1 MARQSLRAYCCL
13 YWVKIMERTITVR
26 GIGTASVKP
35 DYIAVTLNIVSTDLE
50 YTKSVENA
58 NKRIELLQKAVIS
71 SGFAKE
77 DLKTLSFNVRTNYE
91 GETDENGRYHNV
103 FAGYVCRY
111 TLKLSFDMDAKRLAD
126 TLTAISDSGA
136 NAEFSIQFTLKNSE
150 IISEEL
156 LKSATENARRKAEI
170 LCEASGAKL
179 GTLLKIDYDWTDIN
193 VFSASAYTME
203 RERGIVAAGA
213 VPEFE
218 PEDIKSRDSAAFVW
232 EIT

>member
-1 MARQSLRAYCCL
+1 MP
-13 YWVKIMERTITVR
+13 RTITVR
-26 GIGTASVKP
+26 GVGTASVKP
-35 DYIAVTLNIVSTDLE
+35 DFIAVTLNIVSKDKE
-50 YTKSVENA
+50 YSKSVEDA
-58 NKRIELLQKAVIS
+58 NRRIELLQRAVVS

-91 GETDENGRYHNV
+91 GETDEKGRYHNV

-111 TLKLSFDMDAKRLAD
+111 TLKLSFDMDAKRLAE

-136 NAEFSIQFTLKNSE
+136 NAEFSIQFTVKDPERVSA
-150 IISEEL
+150 EL
-156 LKSATENARRKAEI
+156 LRSATENARQKAEV
-170 LCEASGAKL
+170 LCAASGAKL

-218 PEDIKSRDSAAFVW
+218 PEDIKSQDSAAFTW

>member
-1 MARQSLRAYCCL
+1 MP
-13 YWVKIMERTITVR
+13 RTITVR

-35 DYIAVTLNIVSTDLE
+35 DFIAVTLNIVSKDKE
-50 YTKSVENA
+50 YSKSVEDA
-58 NKRIELLQKAVIS
+58 NRRIELLQRAVVS

-77 DLKTLSFNVRTNYE
+77 DLKTLSFKVRTNYE

-111 TLKLSFDMDAKRLAD
+111 TLKLSFDMDAKRLAE

-136 NAEFSIQFTLKNSE
+136 NAEFSIQFTVKDPERVSA
-150 IISEEL
+150 EL
-156 LKSATENARRKAEI
+156 LRSATENARQKAEV
-170 LCEASGAKL
+170 LCAASGAKL

-218 PEDIKSRDSAAFVW
+218 PEDIKSQDSAAFTW

>member
-1 MARQSLRAYCCL
+1 
-13 YWVKIMERTITVR
+13 MERTITVR

-35 DYIAVTLNIVSTDLE
+35 DYIAVTLNIVSKDME
-50 YTKSVENA
+50 YSKSVENA
-58 NKRIELLQKAVIS
+58 NKRIELLQKAVVS

-91 GETDENGRYHNV
+91 GETDEHGRYHNV

-111 TLKLSFDMDAKRLAD
+111 SLKLSFDMDAKRLAE

-136 NAEFSIQFTLKNSE
+136 NAEFSIQFTVKDPERVSA
-150 IISEEL
+150 EL
-156 LKSATENARRKAEI
+156 LRSATENARQKAEV
-170 LCEASGAKL
+170 LCAASGAKL

-193 VFSASAYTME
+193 FYSASTYTME
-203 RERGIVAAGA
+203 RERGIVAASA

-218 PEDIKSRDSAAFVW
+218 PEDIKSQDSAAFIW